1 MRYWCGKN
9 DKKCGNGAAKYSV
22 WTTYVRQVTSPCLA
36 FLRATGDAAV
46 DDTGL
51 GRLTTNISINY
62 SISKTVK
69 QINWLCYKGR
79 RVYYTSNYSKLS
91 VWSHDLSRDSCSN
104 YSAIHHACRITR
116 PNMQR
121 EKESGIKWDQV
132 GSSGI
137 KWDQLLLCRCGLKR
151 FWSNGVVWCEFLFV
165 VRFFVKGAIWCDKPA
180 SGAVPH
186 QPHQNMVPVRG
197 GQIVS
202 VTKIAS
208 TQPTWHYL
216 QFMWTSY

>member
-1 MRYWCGKN
+1 MTKSAVMERQ
-9 DKKCGNGAAKYSV
+9 KYSV
-22 WTTYVRQVTSPCLA
+22 LTTYIRQVTSSCLA
-36 FLRATGDAAV
+36 FLRATGDATV

-69 QINWLCYKGR
+69 QINWSWYKGR
-79 RVYYTSNYSKLS
+79 RVYYTSNYSKVS
-91 VWSHDLSRDSCSN
+91 VWSHDQSRDNYSN
-104 YSAIHHACRITR
+104 YSAKHHACRITR

-121 EKESGIKWDQV
+121 EKE
-132 GSSGI
+132 SGI

-186 QPHQNMVPVRG
+186 QPHQNMVPVGRG
-197 GQIVS
+197 VS
-202 VTKIAS
+202 QKRTPAS
-208 TQPTWHYL
+208 GRWG
-216 QFMWTSY
+216 

>member
-69 QINWLCYKGR
+69 QINWFWYKGR

-137 KWDQLLLCRCGLKR
+137 NFYCVGAV
-151 FWSNGVVWCEFLFV
+151 WSDFEVMVRYDANFCLWCD
-165 VRFFVKGAIWCDKPA
+165 FFVKGAIWCDKPA
-180 SGAVPH
+180 NGAVPH
-186 QPHQNMVPVRG
+186 QPHQNMVPDTTMS
-197 GQIVS
+197 I
-202 VTKIAS
+202 
-208 TQPTWHYL
+208 
-216 QFMWTSY
+216 